1 MHNSSL
7 SCTPDEVLLSSSFA
21 RLDLD
26 GDGQWTFAEALNL
39 SEAYARDTGH
49 QVNVSQLYKNVFR
62 TMQQHAGP
70 RIALCQTDEEA
81 EVLSVSGNWLPA
93 QIGNISSDDMVNVEY
108 LEEWEEEV
116 YFYVPPEYVRKR
128 ENDTIYA
135 CSFRKCVDMETGA
148 TDSLGG
154 DCTTYHGFEVSPC
167 AGEWDDEDFRVQE
180 LCCTCNGGSQ
190 SLTLTGLGHLPVDIP
205 IEDLVSKEFR
215 LCMQAALEEAQQ
227 HQCIANFTAIPGDLY
242 EREIARYTHFCLVPE
257 ADICGNLDGREL
269 LPDLD
274 FDLLTSIPLFLKV
287 AGIASTASLGQVNLC
302 RRAVQSFCQQIY
314 TVQTTLLQEQ
324 RADICGKKS
333 GKVVG
338 SKKTIRYEA
347 SREYEDEVFGL
358 TSVTFQSFLLIILFL
373 WGLASVTEFRSILVW
388 WNVILTLP
396 TAVAAACIV
405 YKYPPGAEAED
416 DCTVEIAGLTWKT
429 RLSTVFTNLLPRT
442 VLQCV
447 FFVVGIEYLLSVKQ
461 ISELILNSL
470 ALMVL
475 VTIDEMLFAAFTG
488 EQNAIWIQ
496 NSEPLQGR
504 SLHWLDCL
512 LSVTHMPLGMFIFL
526 PISATLA
533 FYIQSHVTT
542 TALQAQA
549 TYCLCDLKGDDC
561 FAPEFL
567 AGRVAAAL

>member
-1 MHNSSL
+1 ML
-7 SCTPDEVLLSSSFA
+7 V
-21 RLDLD
+21 
-26 GDGQWTFAEALNL
+26 
-39 SEAYARDTGH
+39 
-49 QVNVSQLYKNVFR
+49 
-62 TMQQHAGP
+62 
-70 RIALCQTDEEA
+70 
-81 EVLSVSGNWLPA
+81 
-93 QIGNISSDDMVNVEY
+93 
-108 LEEWEEEV
+108 
-116 YFYVPPEYVRKR
+116 
-128 ENDTIYA
+128 
-135 CSFRKCVDMETGA
+135 
-148 TDSLGG
+148 
-154 DCTTYHGFEVSPC
+154 VSPC
-167 AGEWDDEDFRVQE
+167 GPEDGTAQDPEEVLHEGPVALHDDPVADTISAGAE
-180 LCCTCNGGSQ
+180 G
-190 SLTLTGLGHLPVDIP
+190 TLG
-205 IEDLVSKEFR
+205 
-215 LCMQAALEEAQQ
+215 EAQQ
-227 HQCIANFTAIPGDLY
+227 HECIANFTAIPGDLY

-257 ADICGNLDGREL
+257 VDICGNL
-269 LPDLD
+269 
-274 FDLLTSIPLFLKV
+274 
-287 AGIASTASLGQVNLC
+287 
-302 RRAVQSFCQQIY
+302 
-314 TVQTTLLQEQ
+314 EQ

-396 TAVAAACIV
+396 TAVTAACIV

-488 EQNAIWIQ
+488 EQNSIWIQ

-561 FAPEFL
+561 FAPQFL